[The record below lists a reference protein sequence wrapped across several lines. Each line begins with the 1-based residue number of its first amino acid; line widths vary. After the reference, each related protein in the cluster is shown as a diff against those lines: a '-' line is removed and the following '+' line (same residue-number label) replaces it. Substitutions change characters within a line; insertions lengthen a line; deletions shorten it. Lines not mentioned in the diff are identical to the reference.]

1 MHMHI
6 DPKAPADSP
15 QHPRNWRKATFLAPG
30 ADVADVTAVA
40 EQPAEP
46 ATPPAEKPAPKKSA
60 KKVTH
65 RAKPDLAAALAK
77 LGDQ

>member
-30 ADVADVTAVA
+30 GNTDDVA
-40 EQPAEP
+40 EQSAEP
-46 ATPPAEKPAPKKSA
+46 ATPPAQKPTPKKPA